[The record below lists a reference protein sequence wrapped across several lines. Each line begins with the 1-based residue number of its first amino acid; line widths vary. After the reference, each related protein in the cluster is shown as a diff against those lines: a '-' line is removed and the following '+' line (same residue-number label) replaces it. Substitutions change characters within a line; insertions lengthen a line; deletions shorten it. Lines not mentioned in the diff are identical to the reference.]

1 MNIKPI
7 EITSSVRINN
17 LFLKKVKSQFVP
29 SVNVRIF
36 FFPLQPELSTG
47 KTCLPKALLNLYG
60 GQNVTIPLLVD
71 IAEKTGNLREFINT
85 PFRDVYY
92 RGSDNNDPALLLTC
106 MLLYKRS
113 QGRRWCGVDLAV

>member
-1 MNIKPI
+1 MGIFCRDL
-7 EITSSVRINN
+7 V
-17 LFLKKVKSQFVP
+17 
-29 SVNVRIF
+29 VNGAF
-36 FFPLQPELSTG
+36 SLPEPSTG

-92 RGSDNNDPALLLTC
+92 RGVWL
-106 MLLYKRS
+106 
-113 QGRRWCGVDLAV
+113 

>member
-1 MNIKPI
+1 M
-7 EITSSVRINN
+7 
-17 LFLKKVKSQFVP
+17 
-29 SVNVRIF
+29 RIF
-36 FFPLQPELSTG
+36 FFLFQPELSTG

-92 RGSDNNDPALLLTC
+92 RGDDNIKPASLSTYVLLC
-106 MLLYKRS
+106 KRS
-113 QGRRWCGVDLAV
+113 HWLRVVS

>member
-1 MNIKPI
+1 MH
-7 EITSSVRINN
+7 
-17 LFLKKVKSQFVP
+17 
-29 SVNVRIF
+29 
-36 FFPLQPELSTG
+36 FFPLSENFNFRKFFFLFPPELSTG

-92 RGSDNNDPALLLTC
+92 RGNDNSTAALLVTC
-106 MLLYKRS
+106 GWDESYNS
-113 QGRRWCGVDLAV
+113 C